1 MSKRAEENYENLKK
15 NKIIKI
21 GVIGNSNIGKSFI
34 LSKLSKTKLPSGSS
48 IKTIG
53 LSIKYPDLEQY
64 KDRKIVL
71 IDSAGLETPVLNEE
85 ENKKEEDNNEEEENK
100 KQEENNEEEEKNDEN
115 QNMDENRNNNRNQN
129 KNEILNNNETE
140 NRNKSLKNV
149 NKNSENENKTLDN
162 IEINEIF
169 KEKSREKLITELF
182 LRNYIINNSDIL
194 IIVVGQLTYSEQ
206 KLLIKIKN
214 EIKRN
219 NINKPLFIIHNLM
232 NFITVE
238 QVNNYIKET
247 LLKCVTFDL
256 EEGHKI
262 STKTQSKL
270 GVYFYEKNSNPKIFH
285 LIFAN
290 EGSKAGNYFNDF
302 TLEKL
307 EENFIGVTD
316 LKNFDAVE
324 SVKER
329 FIEISKE
336 IIETNESAI
345 TKNDFENSEK
355 KMIKLNTSKD
365 IVLKKYYID
374 ELGFSNLKINGFEP
388 TYNYYK
394 KEKDNQI
401 IIRVEV
407 PGNFELLPEI
417 EYSGQYTKIKLTG
430 EKKKDKE
437 P

>member
-1 MSKRAEENYENLKK
+1 
-15 NKIIKI
+15 
-21 GVIGNSNIGKSFI
+21 
-34 LSKLSKTKLPSGSS
+34 
-48 IKTIG
+48 
-53 LSIKYPDLEQY
+53 
-64 KDRKIVL
+64 
-71 IDSAGLETPVLNEE
+71 
-85 ENKKEEDNNEEEENK
+85 
-100 KQEENNEEEEKNDEN
+100 
-115 QNMDENRNNNRNQN
+115 
-129 KNEILNNNETE
+129 
-140 NRNKSLKNV
+140 
-149 NKNSENENKTLDN
+149 
-162 IEINEIF
+162 
-169 KEKSREKLITELF
+169 
-182 LRNYIINNSDIL
+182 
-194 IIVVGQLTYSEQ
+194 
-206 KLLIKIKN
+206 
-214 EIKRN
+214 
-219 NINKPLFIIHNLM
+219 M

-437 P
+437 PQNLEDNIHNSRNFGKFFLDIPLKTADYLISNEEPEITRSQGVHIIKYKLANKVKGKVYKTEENEEI